1 LFLIGSL
8 LVIGEPSTVS
18 YVSVSLTM
26 HPRVK
31 YSLSPCWQRKGEPLG
46 LSGLASA
53 CSNDIK
59 RVVRWVVIGAA
70 QGSPMGGWR
79 RGDAAIRGLAF

>member
-1 LFLIGSL
+1 
-8 LVIGEPSTVS
+8 
-18 YVSVSLTM
+18 
-26 HPRVK
+26 
-31 YSLSPCWQRKGEPLG
+31 LG